1 MHSFIWKN
9 VTKQF
14 IGLGLQMNS
23 KPSISDSHCHLD
35 FPDFNEDLSE
45 VINAALENG
54 VNRMVTICTR
64 LRNEPSVRKMSE
76 DYEAVYYAAGNHPM
90 SVSSEPMAH
99 LNELIKI
106 SKHPKFIAI
115 GETGLDYYYTSDTAT
130 IQKKS
135 LEIHINA
142 AQETN
147 LPLIIHARNAD
158 TDIAEIL
165 ESEFKNSPFS
175 CVMHC
180 FSSSKKLAVKSID
193 LGFYLSMSGIAA
205 FPKSKELREIFSMV
219 PVDRILVET
228 DSPYLAPPPFRGK
241 RNEPAYV
248 VNTARIGAEI
258 FELSYED
265 FALQTEKNFN
275 SLFKKVLDSGMS

>member
-1 MHSFIWKN
+1 
-9 VTKQF
+9 
-14 IGLGLQMNS
+14 MNS

-90 SVSSEPMAH
+90 SVSSEPMVH

-115 GETGLDYYYTSDTAT
+115 GETGLDYHYTSDTAT